1 LLGKDSSTEDEKMVD
16 AAIDVFSRDDIKDI
30 LYRQMIALGG
40 FAKCQEK
47 SSLPLPIHCYH
58 L

>member
-1 LLGKDSSTEDEKMVD
+1 MVD